1 MSYGRLKSCYVIT
14 IILDQQHNRDRS
26 IDVYSCIKEIED
38 VRCYRGLSVW
48 TTLQHSL
55 ADIHHIA
62 FSRDDD
68 GAVSSEESHGDE
80 RMASLLR
87 DINKR
92 PLVRGSGSLRQ
103 DTRGGGGGGGGGGH
117 GAGERW
123 EVTAYHIRIANLAR
137 AWPPF
142 LQAEEERK
150 RSDRGIETR
159 SSHRTSGS
167 EHGRGVDAARA
178 LRVAGRLGDCL
189 WEDACCGEIA
199 ATFLEERHP
208 CVGTAPGHEDLTAT
222 GVGVGS
228 ASGGGVEGGGVTGV
242 AFLRAAAG
250 CECDLPIIRSLME
263 ELSKAAASAYLQGS

>member
-1 MSYGRLKSCYVIT
+1 MRTNNRKAVLVSCHCHHTRPV
-14 IILDQQHNRDRS
+14 QHNLDRS
-26 IDVYSCIKEIED
+26 IHVYSCSKKIED
-38 VRCYRGLSVW
+38 VRLYQA
-48 TTLQHSL
+48 LQHSL
-55 ADIHHIA
+55 ADILHIA

-92 PLVRGSGSLRQ
+92 PLVLGSGSQRQ
-103 DTRGGGGGGGGGGH
+103 GTRGGGGGGGGGGGH

-142 LQAEEERK
+142 LQAEQERK
-150 RSDRGIETR
+150 RSDGGIETR
-159 SSHRTSGS
+159 SSHCPSRS

-199 ATFLEERHP
+199 ATLLEERHP
-208 CVGTAPGHEDLTAT
+208 CVGTAPGPEDLTAT
-222 GVGVGS
+222 GVGVGNP
-228 ASGGGVEGGGVTGV
+228 SGGGLESEGGTGV

-250 CECDLPIIRSLME
+250 CECDLPIMRSLME